1 MDLTDLDIFRAVVQA
16 GGVTR
21 AAEKLNR
28 VQSNVTTR
36 VRQLEADLGV
46 ELFIREGKKLHLSP
60 EGKLL
65 LDYADRLLDLAQ
77 EAREALQDAKPRGR
91 LRLGSM
97 ESTASVRLPVP
108 MNEYLSRYP
117 EVSLELRI
125 GTPRELAA
133 LVREGELDAALV
145 AEPIADAPFEKIS
158 LYDEE
163 LVIVA
168 AANHPPIKSP
178 RDVNGRPVLAFEPGC
193 PYRQRLEDWFAGSGE
208 MSDRIIETSSYHAI
222 LGCAVAGM
230 GISMVPRMVPGRE
243 AAQRSRD
250 SAAVR
255 DRADGADP
263 AQGRRLAK
271 GQRADRNSGGPAGH
285 QASPGRSAKERSR
298 SRRGLKRRLAA
309 APVRSAPRSRASR
322 GAAARYRR
330 APCAGCSSWRN
341 RAARA
346 ACAGQ
351 NARTTRRWH
360 RRPR

>member
-1 MDLTDLDIFRAVVQA
+1 MELADLRIFRSVVQE

-46 ELFIREGKKLHLSP
+46 QLFIREGKKLHLSP

-77 EAREALQDAKPRGR
+77 EARDALQDAKPRGR

-108 MNEYLSRYP
+108 MNEYLLRHP

-125 GTPRELAA
+125 GTPQELAPA
-133 LVREGELDAALV
+133 VRAGELDAALIS
-145 AEPIADAPFEKIS
+145 EPVADAPFEKIP

-163 LVIVA
+163 LVIIA

-178 RDVNGRPVLAFEPGC
+178 KDVNGRPVLAFETGC
-193 PYRQRLEDWFAGSGE
+193 SYRQRMENWFAASGE
-208 MSDRIIETSSYHAI
+208 MFDHIIETSSYHAI

-230 GISMVPRMVPGRE
+230 GISMVPRMVLKTFPDMNLLSIHPVPKQFGKAPTVLIRRKGPASPKVTALIDVLLE
-243 AAQRSRD
+243 HRDAAAQPSKHRKND
-250 SAAVR
+250 DDIAA
-255 DRADGADP
+255 
-263 AQGRRLAK
+263 
-271 GQRADRNSGGPAGH
+271 
-285 QASPGRSAKERSR
+285 
-298 SRRGLKRRLAA
+298 
-309 APVRSAPRSRASR
+309 
-322 GAAARYRR
+322 
-330 APCAGCSSWRN
+330 
-341 RAARA
+341 
-346 ACAGQ
+346 
-351 NARTTRRWH
+351 
-360 RRPR
+360 

>member
-1 MDLTDLDIFRAVVQA
+1 MDLTDLDIFRTVVQA

-108 MNEYLSRYP
+108 VNEYLSRYP

-133 LVREGELDAALV
+133 AVREGDLDAALV
-145 AEPIADAPFEKIS
+145 AEPIADAPFEKIP

-178 RDVNGRPVLAFEPGC
+178 RDVNGRPVLAFEAGC

-230 GISMVPRMVPGRE
+230 GISMVPRMVLKTFPDVKLLSIHAIPPQFGIAPTVLIR
-243 AAQRSRD
+243 RK
-250 SAAVR
+250 
-255 DRADGADP
+255 GA
-263 AQGRRLAK
+263 
-271 GQRADRNSGGPAGH
+271 
-285 QASPGRSAKERSR
+285 ASPKVNALIEILAEQPDTKLRPAAGRKN
-298 SRRGLKRRLAA
+298 
-309 APVRSAPRSRASR
+309 
-322 GAAARYRR
+322 GAAA
-330 APCAGCSSWRN
+330 
-341 RAARA
+341 AA
-346 ACAGQ
+346 
-351 NARTTRRWH
+351 
-360 RRPR
+360 

>member
-46 ELFIREGKKLHLSP
+46 QLFIREGKKLHLSP

-65 LDYADRLLDLAQ
+65 LGYADRLLELAQ

-97 ESTASVRLPVP
+97 ESTASVLLPVP
-108 MNEYLSRYP
+108 VNEYLSRYP

-133 LVREGELDAALV
+133 AVREGELDAALV
-145 AEPIADAPFEKIS
+145 TEPIADAPFEKIP

-163 LVIVA
+163 LVIIA
-168 AANHPPIKSP
+168 SANHPPIKSP
-178 RDVNGRPVLAFEPGC
+178 SDVNARSVLAFEAGC
-193 PYRQRLEDWFAGSGE
+193 PYRQRMEDWFAGSGE

-230 GISMVPRMVPGRE
+230 GISMVPRMVLKTFPDVKLLSVHAIPPRFGIAPTVLIRRKGAVSPKVNALIE
-243 AAQRSRD
+243 ILAEQPDTKLCPAA
-250 SAAVR
+250 
-255 DRADGADP
+255 
-263 AQGRRLAK
+263 RRK
-271 GQRADRNSGGPAGH
+271 N
-285 QASPGRSAKERSR
+285 
-298 SRRGLKRRLAA
+298 
-309 APVRSAPRSRASR
+309 
-322 GAAARYRR
+322 GAAA
-330 APCAGCSSWRN
+330 
-341 RAARA
+341 AA
-346 ACAGQ
+346 
-351 NARTTRRWH
+351 
-360 RRPR
+360 

>member
-1 MDLTDLDIFRAVVQA
+1 MDLTDLDIFRTVVQA

-108 MNEYLSRYP
+108 VNEYLSRYP

-133 LVREGELDAALV
+133 AVREGDLDAALV
-145 AEPIADAPFEKIS
+145 AEPIADAPFEKIP

-178 RDVNGRPVLAFEPGC
+178 RDVNGRPMLAFEAGC

-208 MSDRIIETSSYHAI
+208 MPDHIIETSSYHAI

-230 GISMVPRMVPGRE
+230 GISMVPRMVLKTFPDVKLLSIHAIPPQFGIAPTVLIRRKGAASPKVNALIEILAEQPDTKLRLAGR
-243 AAQRSRD
+243 RKNG
-250 SAAVR
+250 AAV
-255 DRADGADP
+255 
-263 AQGRRLAK
+263 
-271 GQRADRNSGGPAGH
+271 
-285 QASPGRSAKERSR
+285 
-298 SRRGLKRRLAA
+298 AA
-309 APVRSAPRSRASR
+309 
-322 GAAARYRR
+322 
-330 APCAGCSSWRN
+330 
-341 RAARA
+341 
-346 ACAGQ
+346 
-351 NARTTRRWH
+351 
-360 RRPR
+360 

>member
-1 MDLTDLDIFRAVVQA
+1 MDLANLHIFRSVVRA

-21 AAEKLNR
+21 AAEQLHR

-46 ELFIREGKKLHLSP
+46 QLFIREGKKLHLSP

-108 MNEYLSRYP
+108 INQYLSRYP

-133 LVREGELDAALV
+133 AVREGDLDAALV
-145 AEPIADAPFEKIS
+145 AEPIADAPFEKIP

-163 LVIVA
+163 LVIIA

-178 RDVNGRPVLAFEPGC
+178 RDVNGRPVLAFEAGC

-230 GISMVPRMVPGRE
+230 GISMVPRMVLKTFPDVKLLSVHAIPPQFGIAPTVLIRRKG
-243 AAQRSRD
+243 AASPKVNALIEILAEQPDIKLRPAARRKNGAG
-250 SAAVR
+250 AAV
-255 DRADGADP
+255 
-263 AQGRRLAK
+263 L
-271 GQRADRNSGGPAGH
+271 S
-285 QASPGRSAKERSR
+285 AS
-298 SRRGLKRRLAA
+298 
-309 APVRSAPRSRASR
+309 
-322 GAAARYRR
+322 
-330 APCAGCSSWRN
+330 
-341 RAARA
+341 
-346 ACAGQ
+346 
-351 NARTTRRWH
+351 
-360 RRPR
+360 

>member
-1 MDLTDLDIFRAVVQA
+1 MDLTDLDIFRTVVQA

-46 ELFIREGKKLHLSP
+46 QLFIREGKKLHVSP

-108 MNEYLSRYP
+108 INEYLSRYP

-133 LVREGELDAALV
+133 AVREGNLDAALV
-145 AEPIADAPFEKIS
+145 AEPIADAPFEKIP

-163 LVIVA
+163 MVIVA

-178 RDVNGRPVLAFEPGC
+178 RDVNGRPVLAFEQGC

-208 MSDRIIETSSYHAI
+208 MSDHIIETSSYHAI

-230 GISMVPRMVPGRE
+230 GISMVPRMVLKTFPDVKLLSIHAIPPPFGIAPTVLIRRKG
-243 AAQRSRD
+243 AASPKVN
-250 SAAVR
+250 ALIEIL
-255 DRADGADP
+255 ADQPDTKLRP
-263 AQGRRLAK
+263 VGRRK
-271 GQRADRNSGGPAGH
+271 N
-285 QASPGRSAKERSR
+285 
-298 SRRGLKRRLAA
+298 
-309 APVRSAPRSRASR
+309 
-322 GAAARYRR
+322 GAAA
-330 APCAGCSSWRN
+330 
-341 RAARA
+341 AA
-346 ACAGQ
+346 
-351 NARTTRRWH
+351 
-360 RRPR
+360 

>member
-1 MDLTDLDIFRAVVQA
+1 MELADLRIFRSVVQE

-46 ELFIREGKKLHLSP
+46 QLFIREGKKLHLSP

-77 EAREALQDAKPRGR
+77 EARDALQDAKPRGR

-125 GTPRELAA
+125 GTPRELAPA
-133 LVREGELDAALV
+133 VRAGELDAALV
-145 AEPIADAPFEKIS
+145 AEPIADAPFEKIP

-163 LVIVA
+163 LVIIA
-168 AANHPPIKSP
+168 SANHPPIKSP
-178 RDVNGRPVLAFEPGC
+178 SDVNGRPVLAFEAGC
-193 PYRQRLEDWFAGSGE
+193 PYRQRMEDWFAGSGE
-208 MSDRIIETSSYHAI
+208 MSDRVIETSSYHAI

-230 GISMVPRMVPGRE
+230 GISMVPRIVLKTFPDVKLLSIHAIPPKFGIAPTVLIR
-243 AAQRSRD
+243 RK
-250 SAAVR
+250 
-255 DRADGADP
+255 GA
-263 AQGRRLAK
+263 
-271 GQRADRNSGGPAGH
+271 
-285 QASPGRSAKERSR
+285 ASPKVNALIDVLLEQRDM
-298 SRRGLKRRLAA
+298 AA
-309 APVRSAPRSRASR
+309 SPSGHRKND
-322 GAAARYRR
+322 GEIAA
-330 APCAGCSSWRN
+330 
-341 RAARA
+341 
-346 ACAGQ
+346 
-351 NARTTRRWH
+351 
-360 RRPR
+360 